1 MIVKRKCIS
10 CGEIKNRNDL
20 IKITRTADGV
30 VVNPDSK
37 TFGRSAYVCKNESC
51 INGAVKKDR
60 IFKVLKT
67 QKDSSLSEK
76 LRKLAGN

>member
-67 QKDSSLSEK
+67 QKDSSLPEK
-76 LRKLAGN
+76 LRQLAEN